1 MDFVYSAM
9 STIADTNLEIFQDYE
24 SELKDLHERAKRF
37 DSFFKGRQYSRR
49 EKRLMKDYGLM
60 PTVINVV
67 RPLLS
72 NRRAIITS
80 SKPTWRVVPL
90 QAGNSII
97 ADACQQFLVGKWN
110 ADYLDIQLNLA
121 LKDMLI
127 TGFGYLLVDLASF
140 LDNSTFDINVKHVG
154 WRYIYPDPNAKEFDL
169 SDAENII
176 VRKVVGMN
184 RASVIYGL
192 TEEQA
197 AEATGIS
204 RSQQQNKLVEVE
216 ILDRYSKFPVTRI
229 EVTPKPGEF
238 LRDLPTVFY
247 TSGLQG
253 KIEQERR
260 QKADEMRRLS
270 VEGKIDL
277 RELRSLNIH
286 RSISVGKLDVDSR
299 LMNIRDYP
307 IISFIDE
314 VGDTFKDAVGETEF
328 IDGIQRAINK
338 TYSLMIH
345 NAMLQG
351 NFRVIGPNNAVKDK
365 VKFQKTS
372 AIPGAYL
379 GYDPDPTLPNGGK
392 PEILQ
397 SGSLSSAFYQLSG
410 DLIQKAQF
418 ETNAYDAQLG
428 NAKGAPETF
437 STLAS
442 LQDFG
447 SQPIKELARRVDV
460 QVGKLGEVVVQF
472 IQNYTDKNELLEYID
487 LQTGELTAPKTPQ
500 GEPIVLNIP
509 VIKDAVV
516 SEIKNNTRIGKY
528 AVRIMTQPNL
538 GTDRL
543 IKAAFIRD
551 MLMNKA
557 IPPTPTVIAMLLK
570 YMEFPNA
577 EGVIAGIQQ
586 EQDAASQVQQ
596 LSEML
601 KKKDEEI
608 GQLQT
613 SNMKF
618 RQETEL
624 AQFKTQLNERL
635 VAIEGAAQK
644 KLSELSDVGK
654 SLSGDQNA

>member
-1 MDFVYSAM
+1 MG
-9 STIADTNLEIFQDYE
+9 TIATENQEIFNDYE
-24 SELKDLHERAKRF
+24 NELSDIRTRAQRF

-49 EKRLMKDYGLM
+49 EKRLMRDYGLM
-60 PTVINVV
+60 PTIINVV

-90 QAGNSII
+90 QSGNTVV

-127 TGFGYLLVDLASF
+127 TGFGFLIVDIASF
-140 LDNSTFDINVKHVG
+140 LDNSTFDVNIKHVG

-169 SDAENII
+169 SDAENIV
-176 VRKVVGMN
+176 VRKVTGVR
-184 RASVIYGL
+184 RAQVLYGL

-204 RSQQQNKLVEVE
+204 RSQQQNKLIEVE
-216 ILDRYSKFPVTRI
+216 ILDRYSKFPVTRYEI
-229 EVTPKPGEF
+229 QPKQGEH
-238 LRDLPTVFY
+238 LRDLPTAFY
-247 TSGLQG
+247 TSALQG
-253 KIEQERR
+253 KVEQERR
-260 QKADEMRRLS
+260 ALADEMKRLK
-270 VEGKIDL
+270 VDGKIDL
-277 RELRSLNIH
+277 REMRDLNIY
-286 RSISVGKLDVDSR
+286 RSISVGQLDVDER
-299 LMNIRDYP
+299 LMHLRDYP

-328 IDGIQRAINK
+328 IEGIQRAINK

-372 AIPGAYL
+372 NIPGAYL
-379 GYDPDPTLPNGGK
+379 GYEPDASLPDGGK
-392 PEILQ
+392 PTIMQ
-397 SGSLSSAFYQLSG
+397 SGSLPNAFYQLSG

-472 IQNYTDKNELLEYID
+472 IQNYTNRGELLEFID
-487 LQTGELTAPKTPQ
+487 LDSGTLASPMMEVNGEKK
-500 GEPIVLNIP
+500 PIVLNHP
-509 VIKDAVV
+509 VVKDAVV
-516 SEIKNNTRIGKY
+516 SEIKNNTKIGKY

-586 EQDAASQVQQ
+586 EQDAAGQVEQ
-596 LSEML
+596 LAAAL

-608 GQLQT
+608 GMLQN
-613 SNMKF
+613 SNMKY

-624 AQFKTQLNERL
+624 AQFKSQLNERL
-635 VAIEGAAQK
+635 TAIQGSAQT
-644 KLSELSDVGK
+644 KLSEISEIGK
-654 SLSGDQNA
+654 SLSGDVNA